1 MGTASDVRHDRA
13 RQRTFSRF
21 GPSGYNPYFDRVE
34 LTIRSWRYLI
44 MDFAGKFVLV
54 TGGSRG
60 IGRAVA
66 RGFADRGAGVAISY
80 LSNRAAAEETIQS
93 LPGGPHEMVQADMAD
108 PVSVS
113 GMVET
118 VTQSFEALDIVV
130 NNAGIWQ
137 DHILEEVDFDQ
148 WQSVWRRILD
158 TNLVGPAN
166 VCYCAARYMIDHG
179 GGRIVNVSS
188 RGAFRGEPD
197 GPAYGASK
205 AGLNAMSQSLA
216 KRLAPHDIF
225 VGVVAPGF
233 VDTEMAAR
241 VLDGPQGDEIRAQSP
256 LGRVARPEE
265 VAQAVLFLAAEGSE
279 FMTGAIIDVNGASYL
294 RT

>member
-1 MGTASDVRHDRA
+1 
-13 RQRTFSRF
+13 
-21 GPSGYNPYFDRVE
+21 
-34 LTIRSWRYLI
+34 
-44 MDFAGKFVLV
+44 MDFSGKRVLV

-66 RGFADRGAGVAISY
+66 SGFADRGARVAIGY
-80 LSNRAAAEETIQS
+80 RTNRQAAEDTVAA
-93 LPGGPHEMVQADMAD
+93 LAGGPHFMVQADVTD
-108 PVSVS
+108 PTAVRRLID
-113 GMVET
+113 E
-118 VTQSFEALDIVV
+118 VTTGLGGLDILV
-130 NNAGIWQ
+130 NNAGIWR
-137 DHILEEVDFDQ
+137 DHRLDEVDYDV
-148 WQSVWRRILD
+148 WQEAWRATLD
-158 TNLVGPAN
+158 ANLVGAAN
-166 VCYCAARYMIDHG
+166 VCYCAAHWMIDHG

-216 KRLAPHDIF
+216 QHLAPHGIF

-233 VDTEMAAR
+233 VETDMAAR
-241 VLDGPQGDEIRAQSP
+241 VLDGPQGDAIRAQSP

-265 VAQAVLFLAAEGSE
+265 VAHAVLFLAADGSE